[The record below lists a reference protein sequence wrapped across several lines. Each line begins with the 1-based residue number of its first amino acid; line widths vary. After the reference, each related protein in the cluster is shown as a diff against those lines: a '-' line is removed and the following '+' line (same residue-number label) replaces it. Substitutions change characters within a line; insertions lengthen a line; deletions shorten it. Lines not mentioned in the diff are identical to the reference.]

1 MDFKTVIKNVLS
13 DIYRCRIPV
22 LIIITYMI
30 TTNIIFGYCCPY
42 RIMFRRLCPGCGL
55 TRAVIHIIKFEFH
68 KATECN
74 ISVYAWLVLIGY
86 AILVR
91 YIFPKQR
98 KYLLPL
104 CTVTCVITIVQWV
117 ILKRYLMIY

>member
-1 MDFKTVIKNVLS
+1 MKVEFKTIIKSVLS
-13 DIYRCRIPV
+13 DINKCRIPV
-22 LIIITYMI
+22 LIITIYMI
-30 TTNIIFGYCCPY
+30 ATNVIFGYCCPY
-42 RIMFRRLCPGCGL
+42 RIMFGKLCPGCGL
-55 TRAVIHIIKFEFH
+55 TSAVIHIIKFEFH

-91 YIFPKQR
+91 YIFPKQQ

-104 CTVTCVITIVQWV
+104 CIVTCAITIAQWV
-117 ILKRYLMIY
+117 LLKRYL